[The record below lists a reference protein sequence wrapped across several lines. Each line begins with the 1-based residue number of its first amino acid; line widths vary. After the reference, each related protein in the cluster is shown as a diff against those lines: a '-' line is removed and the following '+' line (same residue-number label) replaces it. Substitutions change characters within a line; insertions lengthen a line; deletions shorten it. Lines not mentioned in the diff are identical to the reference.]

1 MLIQFELENYGSF
14 KTKLTFSMVASSY
27 SERSDWVLDKSVP
40 GLSGMSYLL
49 AAGIY
54 GANASGKSMLID
66 AIATMRQMVGDSAF
80 LMPGE
85 QLPYNPFRLD
95 SSSRGADTVFELV
108 FEHDGVRY
116 DYLFSYNA
124 ERISREELRRYIK
137 KTPQLLFAVERG
149 GDNSVNLRITQQM
162 IKLKKLEEYLRS
174 KPNSLLLSRG
184 AQEGIAE
191 LVDPYRWISK
201 DLLVYEAPFNHA
213 DLSIYG
219 PIIDGSLGEELK
231 RKLICLARDADLG
244 IIDIVAKEA
253 PQISEEHLKE
263 IYTPEMIRKLSKITN
278 KTAVFKHQGDE
289 GEVEFSPYEE
299 SIGTRSFLSA
309 AGAALMAME
318 DGKTLFFDEID
329 SSLHPTLSEEL
340 IKLFASKQWNP
351 HGAQLIF
358 SAHTMP
364 LMDLLR
370 RDQIWKTEKGA
381 DGQSSLEPLSDYSI
395 RKGEL
400 KSRGYEAGRYGGVPF
415 VDFK

>member
-231 RKLICLARDADLG
+231 RKLISLARDADLG

-278 KTAVFKHQGDE
+278 KTAVPSLPVYRRCHPAKATF
-289 GEVEFSPYEE
+289 
-299 SIGTRSFLSA
+299 RSGL
-309 AGAALMAME
+309 
-318 DGKTLFFDEID
+318 
-329 SSLHPTLSEEL
+329 
-340 IKLFASKQWNP
+340 
-351 HGAQLIF
+351 
-358 SAHTMP
+358 
-364 LMDLLR
+364 
-370 RDQIWKTEKGA
+370 
-381 DGQSSLEPLSDYSI
+381 
-395 RKGEL
+395 
-400 KSRGYEAGRYGGVPF
+400 
-415 VDFK
+415 